1 MTIASLLLA
10 LTMTVAAAAP
20 AAEIPEIGQPLPA
33 FRLSDQTGA
42 PRDLASLGG
51 REGLVLLFFRS
62 ADW

>member
-10 LTMTVAAAAP
+10 LTMTAAAP
-20 AAEIPEIGQPLPA
+20 APAAETSEVGQPLPA
-33 FRLSDQTGA
+33 FRLPDQTGA